1 MKKLLSV
8 LLAVTLIA
16 SLLCA
21 PVFAADEIKI
31 TINDEAKSFD
41 VMPVIVEGRT
51 LVPMRGIFEA
61 LGAEVGWDDAT
72 KTVTGKTSKVTVKL
86 QIGSKLAVVGT
97 DAKALDVP
105 AQIVE
110 GRTMVPVRFIAE
122 SLGCKVDWDGN
133 TKTVIIV
140 DENAP
145 KKSSDGGS
153 IVISADDF
161 YANIN
166 LPNKDTAVMTKDD
179 ATKTV
184 KLEVASVPEKAATA
198 RLFYKNLLDTTLI
211 PDGDTLLIKFD
222 ARLISGGIDGKGYL
236 KLSFQSKENTSK
248 KPIFASVAFGSEWT
262 TVYAPFVQNYGAN
275 HELGFRYGACV
286 QTIEFKNFELI
297 NYGTA
302 KKVTDFTSSIV
313 ADPGAA
319 APTTPA
325 APSTPATPAEPAPAP
340 SQTVSD
346 ASLPAGGTVVIGNEG
361 ISKFS
366 MKADF
371 GTGSVKDGVVTADI
385 TTKPEK
391 DSNITLNIT
400 GSVKDKFNKGDIGI
414 MVFKAR
420 LVSGGEN
427 GMGYIKPQIQMKASP
442 YTKSLFARTTF
453 GSEWTTCYLPFVA
466 AEGAETVGMRLGGMV
481 QKIEIKDFQLIN
493 YGTSVKLESLPS
505 TILAETK

>member
-1 MKKLLSV
+1 
-8 LLAVTLIA
+8 LLALTLIA
-16 SLLCA
+16 SVLCA

-31 TINDEAKSFD
+31 TINDEAKTFD
-41 VMPVIVEGRT
+41 VMPVIIDGRT

-72 KTVTGKTSKVTVKL
+72 KTVTGTTSKVTVKL
-86 QIGSKLAVVGT
+86 QIGSKLAVVNKE
-97 DAKALDVP
+97 AKALDVA
-105 AQIVE
+105 AQIIE

-145 KKSSDGGS
+145 KKSADGGAV
-153 IVISADDF
+153 VISADAF
-161 YANIN
+161 YEKFTV
-166 LPNKDTAVMTKDD
+166 PNKDTATVTKDD
-179 ATKTV
+179 ATKTIRIEV
-184 KLEVASVPEKAATA
+184 SKLPEKDALARAYYKDLIDTA
-198 RLFYKNLLDTTLI
+198 LV

-236 KLSFQSKENTSK
+236 KLSFQSKEKTANK
-248 KPIFASVAFGSEWT
+248 AIFSSVAFGSEWT
-262 TVYAPFVQNYGAN
+262 TVYAPFVQKHGSN
-275 HELGFRYGACV
+275 HEFGFRFAPCI
-286 QTIEFKNFELI
+286 QTVEIKNYELI
-297 NYGTA
+297 NYGTS
-302 KKVTDFTSSIV
+302 KKVSDFTSSIV
-313 ADPGAA
+313 DNPN
-319 APTTPA
+319 TT
-325 APSTPATPAEPAPAP
+325 APSTPAQPAEPADPAPTTP

-346 ASLPAGGTVVIGNEG
+346 GSLPSGGTVVIGNEG
-361 ISKFS
+361 IQKFS
-366 MKADF
+366 IKAEF
-371 GTGSVKDGVVTADI
+371 GTGSVKDGLLTADI

-391 DSNITLNIT
+391 DSNITFSIT
-400 GSVKDKFNKGDIGI
+400 GNVKDKFTKGDVGI

-442 YTKSLFARTTF
+442 YTKSLFARTKV

-505 TILAETK
+505 TILTE

>member
-1 MKKLLSV
+1 MKKLL
-8 LLAVTLIA
+8 TLILTVVMVSA
-16 SLLCA
+16 LLCA
-21 PVFAADEIKI
+21 PVVAADDIKI
-31 TINDEAKSFD
+31 TINDEAKTFD

-72 KTVTGKTSKVTVKL
+72 KTVTGKTAKVTVKL
-86 QIGSKLAVVGT
+86 QIGSKLAVVNS
-97 DAKALDVP
+97 DAKTLDVP
-105 AQIVE
+105 AQIVD

-140 DENAP
+140 DENTP
-145 KKSSDGGS
+145 KKSADGGA
-153 IVISADDF
+153 IVISADAF
-161 YANIN
+161 YEKFKV
-166 LPNKDTAVMTKDD
+166 PNPDTVNVTKDD
-179 ATKTV
+179 ASKTIR
-184 KLEVASVPEKAATA
+184 LEVTKLPEKAAQARAYYKDLVDTA
-198 RLFYKNLLDTTLI
+198 LV

-236 KLSFQSKENTSK
+236 KLSFQSNENTGK

-262 TVYAPFVQNYGAN
+262 TLYAPFVQNYGAN
-275 HELGFRYGACV
+275 HEFGFRYGSCI
-286 QTIEFKNFELI
+286 QTVEIKNFELI

-302 KKVTDFTSSIV
+302 KKVEDFTSSIV
-313 ADPGAA
+313 ADPGAS
-319 APTTPA
+319 APETPSEPQKPEEP
-325 APSTPATPAEPAPAP
+325 APSTP
-340 SQTVSD
+340 SQTVAD
-346 ASLPAGGTVVIGNEG
+346 ASLPTGGTVVIGNEG
-361 ISKFS
+361 IQKFS
-366 MKADF
+366 IKADL
-371 GTGSVKDGVVTADI
+371 GTASVKDGMVTADI

-400 GSVKDKFNKGDIGI
+400 GSVKDKFNKGDVGI

-427 GMGYIKPQIQMKASP
+427 GVGYIKPQIQMKDSP

-493 YGTSVKLESLPS
+493 YGTSVKLEALPS
-505 TILAETK
+505 TILAEGK